1 MTKFLFP
8 LLVFICLSGEA
19 FAQERSI
26 QVLENGEISRSI
38 ILPEGNRESTIQQL
52 SAFYTDNG
60 YFDAQISARDE
71 EPIPIK
77 TGQRYRIKSLVFELE
92 VDSVFVSYE
101 ITGEFYSTELIE
113 KRINEEYLKTVE
125 EGYLNARVSIEDINL
140 DSLSKTVSITAKKI
154 RGEQIRVSKIIFKG
168 NTINSQRYLS
178 RLAQMEDSLVAS
190 KENLNQIRRKLS
202 SSELVEQ
209 VSDPVIYLENDNY
222 VVLFE
227 VKEQNLNQLDG
238 LIGFVPDE
246 TGKGQ
251 IVGDLDISLWNVLRE
266 GNAFELQYQR
276 LKPETSRLNLGISQD
291 WIANIPLSIGMDF
304 SFYQN
309 DTTYQTRNIGL
320 TGSYFLNSDLSIKSR
335 IYSQSSISG
344 STSNFSK
351 EPDGKKQGGDLGF
364 SYSKLD
370 RREVP
375 NSGFSLDIIYGVA
388 NKDIEDDSALAFR
401 QQRLE
406 TKVRGYIP
414 LFEKSVLATSINGF
428 YVIGDQFTESDLVRF
443 AGANSLRGYSEEQFT
458 ASELLW
464 GDIEYR
470 FLTDQYSYLF
480 LFTAAGVYK
489 RPQLYSETDNSFTQK
504 DFLYSVGFGL
514 SFRTAIGR
522 LKFTYALSST
532 ETFGNGKVHFGIRTS
547 L

>member
-1 MTKFLFP
+1 MTKFLFS
-8 LLVFICLSGEA
+8 LVVLISIPGIG

-26 QVLENGEISRSI
+26 QVLENGEISRNI
-38 ILPEGNRESTIQQL
+38 ILPEVNQKSTIQQL
-52 SAFYTDNG
+52 SAFYTDKG
-60 YFDAQISARDE
+60 YFDVQISSADE
-71 EPIPIK
+71 EPIQVK
-77 TGQRYRIKSLVFELE
+77 TGQRYRIRSLAFELE

-168 NTINSQRYLS
+168 NRINSQRYLS
-178 RLAQMEDSLVAS
+178 RLAQMEDSVVAS
-190 KENLNQIRRKLS
+190 KENLNQIRRNLS
-202 SSELVEQ
+202 TSELVEQ

-291 WIANIPLSIGMDF
+291 WIANIPLSIGIDF

-320 TGSYFLNSDLSIKSR
+320 TGSYLLNSDLSIKSR
-335 IYSQSSISG
+335 IYSQNSSSG
-344 STSNFSK
+344 SESDFSK
-351 EPDGKKQGGDLGF
+351 EPDGSKQGGDLGF
-364 SYSKLD
+364 NYSKLD
-370 RREVP
+370 SREVP
-375 NSGFSLDIIYGVA
+375 TSGVSLDVIYGVA
-388 NKDIEDDSALAFR
+388 NKDIQEDSALAFR

-406 TKVRGYIP
+406 TKVKGYIP

-428 YVIGDQFTESDLVRF
+428 YVIGDQFTESDLIRF
-443 AGANSLRGYSEEQFT
+443 GGANSLRGYSEEQFT

-489 RPQLYSETDNSFTQK
+489 RPQLYSEINDSFTQK
-504 DFLYSVGFGL
+504 DFLYSGGFGL